1 METKN
6 PTLVDQHVS
15 SRLRWRREELKLSQQ
30 DLADQLGV
38 TFQQVQK
45 YERGANR
52 ISAGRLFDL
61 AKVLDTRIT
70 YFFDGL
76 DAVSAGARRGAAEEG
91 SNYAGQVDQDAVDL
105 MVAYQNI
112 HDLEARKSILNMV
125 KKQSRPPRPEKTRA
139 KAKPR
144 SSKT

>member
-38 TFQQVQK
+38 TFQQIQK

-61 AKVLDTRIT
+61 AKALETRIA
-70 YFFDGL
+70 YFFEGL
-76 DAVSAGARRGAAEEG
+76 DVVSAGARRGASEEAHE
-91 SNYAGQVDQDAVDL
+91 YAGAVDQDAVDL

-112 HDLEARKSILNMV
+112 DDLGLRKSILAAV
-125 KKQSRPPRPEKTRA
+125 RKQSREAKAGKAKP

>member
-45 YERGANR
+45 YERGTNR
-52 ISAGRLFDL
+52 VSASRLLQIAGRLETTGSALLGEDGSEMTEDQGSLLSAPGAIDL
-61 AKVLDTRIT
+61 LRA
-70 YFFDGL
+70 Y
-76 DAVSAGARRGAAEEG
+76 GAISSSEHRRGLLA
-91 SNYAGQVDQDAVDL
+91 
-105 MVAYQNI
+105 M
-112 HDLEARKSILNMV
+112 ARSLD
-125 KKQSRPPRPEKTRA
+125 PA
-139 KAKPR
+139 KAR
-144 SSKT
+144 

>member
-15 SRLRWRREELKLSQQ
+15 SRLRWRREELKVSQQ

-45 YERGANR
+45 YEKGANR
-52 ISAGRLFDL
+52 ISAGRLYEL
-61 AKVLDTRIT
+61 AKLLDTRIM
-70 YFFDGL
+70 YFYEGIETL
-76 DAVSAGARRGAAEEG
+76 SAAARRGASEEG
-91 SNYAGQVDQDAVDL
+91 SDFVGQVEQDAVEM
-105 MVAYQNI
+105 MVAYRNI
-112 HDLEARKSILNMV
+112 DDLDARKSILTMV
-125 KKQSRPPRPEKTRA
+125 KKQARQPRPEKTRA